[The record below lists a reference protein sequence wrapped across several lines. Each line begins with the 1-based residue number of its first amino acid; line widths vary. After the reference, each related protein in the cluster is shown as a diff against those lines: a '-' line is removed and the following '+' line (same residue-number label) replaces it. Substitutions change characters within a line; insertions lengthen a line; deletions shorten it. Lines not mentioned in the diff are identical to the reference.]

1 MDDLLTKL
9 RSNGNFTDA
18 YLVAKN
24 ILSRNI
30 SDTTAFKNF
39 IDLALEIASY
49 NIVFD
54 ERKQYVSEANT
65 ALVMFS
71 EAANIDEAILA
82 LIKETRKRIHTVTE
96 SILEE
101 EQEYLDEIK
110 RKMEDKNT
118 ELLNGLAQ
126 IYQQIQNAKTQKQFD
141 AALSQVTEVETAMDK
156 SAFSKEQSITYE
168 KLTQKYS
175 ELISRQMEIINK
187 NELLTYNKKA
197 VACFNEVLLA
207 FKKEPSKYKDE
218 STLKALMTTK
228 FFAFDSS
235 KLFNESLV
243 FYNHVY
249 SIVFQESSD
258 VMKYRLTEWALDT
271 IKLEK

>member
-1 MDDLLTKL
+1 MDDLIIKL
-9 RSNGNFTDA
+9 KSDGNFTDA

-30 SDTTAFKNF
+30 GDVSAFKNF

-65 ALVMFS
+65 ALAMFS
-71 EAANIDEAILA
+71 ESVNIDETVLG
-82 LIKETRKRIHTVTE
+82 LIKETRMRIRAVTE
-96 SILEE
+96 SILKE
-101 EQEYLDEIK
+101 EQKYLDEIK
-110 RKMEDKNT
+110 RNVQDQNT
-118 ELLNGLAQ
+118 ELLNKLVR
-126 IYQQIQNAKTQKQFD
+126 IYQQIQDSKTQKQFD
-141 AALSQVTEVETAMDK
+141 VALSQVAEVESALDK
-156 SAFSKEQSITYE
+156 SAFSKEQSATYE
-168 KLTQKYS
+168 KLTQEYS
-175 ELISRQMEIINK
+175 RVISRQMEIINK
-187 NELLTYNKKA
+187 NELLAYNKRA

-228 FFAFDSS
+228 FFTFDTS

-249 SIVFQESSD
+249 SIVFQEASD
-258 VMKYRLTEWALDT
+258 AMKYRLTEWALNT
-271 IKLEK
+271 VKFQK

>member
-1 MDDLLTKL
+1 MDDLVTKL
-9 RSNGNFTDA
+9 KADGNFIDA

-30 SDTTAFKNF
+30 SDTTAFKNY

-49 NIVFD
+49 NIVFA

-65 ALVMFS
+65 ALAMFS

-82 LIKETRKRIHTVTE
+82 LIKETRKRICTATE
-96 SILEE
+96 SILEQ
-101 EQEYLDEIK
+101 EQEYLDEMK
-110 RKMEDKNT
+110 RKAEDKNT
-118 ELLNGLAQ
+118 DLLNKLVQ

-141 AALSQVTEVETAMDK
+141 AALLQVTEVESAMDK

-175 ELISRQMEIINK
+175 ELISRQMETINK
-187 NELLTYNKKA
+187 NELLEYNKKA
-197 VACFNEVLLA
+197 VVYFNEVLLA

-258 VMKYRLTEWALDT
+258 AMKYRLTEWALNT

>member
-1 MDDLLTKL
+1 MDDLVTKL
-9 RSNGNFTDA
+9 KADGNFIDA

-24 ILSRNI
+24 VLSRNI
-30 SDTTAFKNF
+30 GDVSAFKNF

-65 ALVMFS
+65 ALAMFS

-82 LIKETRKRIHTVTE
+82 LIKETRKRIRTVTE

-118 ELLNGLAQ
+118 EFLNELVH
-126 IYQQIQNAKTQKQFD
+126 IYQQIRNAKTQKQFD

-175 ELISRQMEIINK
+175 ELISRQMETINK
-187 NELLTYNKKA
+187 NELLEYNKKA

-258 VMKYRLTEWALDT
+258 AMKYRLTEWALDT